1 MHDKLLRE
9 ALHDYPSE
17 DSSKSPME
25 NAVELTALP
34 DIGPVSHAAL
44 DSWTRTHPVPKDI
57 FTNTRSGRLR
67 AGHNWRLP
75 PKLT

>member
-34 DIGPVSHAAL
+34 DIGPVSHAVL
-44 DSWTRTHPVPKDI
+44 DSWTFVLIRYPRI
-57 FTNTRSGRLR
+57 FSRILGQGGSAPATIGDFRRS
-67 AGHNWRLP
+67 
-75 PKLT
+75 